1 MAIKHTI
8 RYTRA
13 STDTTWFSKYDG
25 KSTDVDALAAHI
37 KSTYE
42 DNNRVSALETFY
54 HADGEYMDVTRT
66 FTTADDKAAFL
77 ADGKVVEYR
86 TECDAYNSANNI
98 TKNLT
103 VVNVE

>member
-42 DNNRVSALETFY
+42 DTNRISTLETLY

-66 FTTADDKAAFL
+66 FTNADDKAAFL

>member
-25 KSTDVDALAAHI
+25 KSTDMDALQSHI

-42 DNNRVSALETFY
+42 DNNRISTLETMY
-54 HADGEYMDVTRT
+54 HADGEYMDVSRT

-77 ADGKVVEYR
+77 ADSKVVEYR

-98 TKNLT
+98 TKNIT
-103 VVNVE
+103 VVDIE

>member
-13 STDTTWFSKYDG
+13 STDTTWFSQYDG
-25 KSTDVDALAAHI
+25 KSTDMDALQSHI

-42 DNNRVSALETFY
+42 DNNRISTLETMY

-77 ADGKVVEYR
+77 ADSKVVEYR

-98 TKNLT
+98 TKNIT
-103 VVNVE
+103 VVDIE